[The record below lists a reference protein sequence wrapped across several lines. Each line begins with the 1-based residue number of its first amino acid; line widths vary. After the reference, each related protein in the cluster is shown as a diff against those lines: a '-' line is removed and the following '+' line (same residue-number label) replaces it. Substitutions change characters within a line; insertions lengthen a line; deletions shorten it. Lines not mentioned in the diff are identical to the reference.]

1 MENLLDFAGVNI
13 RKVRM
18 EVSLVHSVH
27 DSLHMQHVCVSLQ
40 HISFTD
46 IADVRSLRRLYLS
59 VSTTT

>member
-18 EVSLVHSVH
+18 EVSLIQSVH
-27 DSLHMQHVCVSLQ
+27 DSLHTQHVS
-40 HISFTD
+40 SFSSD

>member
-18 EVSLVHSVH
+18 EVSLVQSVH
-27 DSLHMQHVCVSLQ
+27 DSLHMQHVSAF
-40 HISFTD
+40 SSD

>member
-18 EVSLVHSVH
+18 EVSLVQSVH
-27 DSLHMQHVCVSLQ
+27 DSLHMQHVSVWFS
-40 HISFTD
+40 TD